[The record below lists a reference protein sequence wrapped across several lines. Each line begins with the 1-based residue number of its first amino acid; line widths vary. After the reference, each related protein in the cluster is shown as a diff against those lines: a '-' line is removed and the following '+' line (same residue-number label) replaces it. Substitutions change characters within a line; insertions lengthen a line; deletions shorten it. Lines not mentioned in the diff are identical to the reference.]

1 MISGRWPCENAFPK
15 GMRRAD
21 YGGRMAY
28 RRARCVQHLSNGLCA
43 DKASRAAFRRACA
56 RQASDYSF
64 AAAWMHKAGITQSC
78 GGLRADDYPRAFAA
92 TIEKVGAKSK
102 RGRSI
107 RRGTV
112 CHIGYANKGEAQ
124 TSEFPTKD
132 TAKPPTA
139 DRGSPKHPLGGL
151 AEYDPCPASPA
162 LRGARHLPLAGAA
175 ATKKEAPPL
184 RSFYV
189 LVTRRRVE
197 LLSSP

>member
-1 MISGRWPCENAFPK
+1 MWVETYSFYKSNFCDKRALAVRERVPK

-92 TIEKVGAKSK
+92 TIEKAGAKSK

-139 DRGSPKHPLGGL
+139 DRGHRSIR
-151 AEYDPCPASPA
+151 S
-162 LRGARHLPLAGAA
+162 AA
-175 ATKKEAPPL
+175 WRNTIPAPP
-184 RSFYV
+184 R
-189 LVTRRRVE
+189 
-197 LLSSP
+197 PH

>member
-92 TIEKVGAKSK
+92 TIEKAGAKSK

-139 DRGSPKHPLGGL
+139 DRVTEASARRLGGIRSLPRL
-151 AEYDPCPASPA
+151 ARIKRRAPSTACRSGGDEKRSPA
-162 LRGARHLPLAGAA
+162 AA
-175 ATKKEAPPL
+175 ELL
-184 RSFYV
+184 RSGD
-189 LVTRRRVE
+189 
-197 LLSSP
+197 P

>member
-1 MISGRWPCENAFPK
+1 
-15 GMRRAD
+15 
-21 YGGRMAY
+21 MAY
-28 RRARCVQHLSNGLCA
+28 RRARCVQYLSNGLCA

-56 RQASDYSF
+56 KQASDYSF
-64 AAAWMHKAGITQSC
+64 AAVWMHKAGITQS
-78 GGLRADDYPRAFAA
+78 LRADWRADDYPRAFAA
-92 TIEKVGAKSK
+92 TIEKAGAKSK

-139 DRGSPKHPLGGL
+139 DRGSPKRPP
-151 AEYDPCPASPA
+151 AAWRNTIPAPASPA

-184 RSFYV
+184 RSFFA